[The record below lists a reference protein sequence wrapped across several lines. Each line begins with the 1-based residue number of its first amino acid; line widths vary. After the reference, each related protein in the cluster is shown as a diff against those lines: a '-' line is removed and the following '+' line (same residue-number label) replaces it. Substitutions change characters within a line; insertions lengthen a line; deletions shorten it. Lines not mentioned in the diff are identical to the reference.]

1 MRVLKKEF
9 IGCRAPLFGRASA
22 KLRLRPLR
30 FIEALGFMSSTSIED
45 ALRTYTVLGGTP
57 AYLKL
62 PYGRRRYFLAVR
74 TL

>member
-30 FIEALGFMSSTSIED
+30 FIEALGFMSSMSVEEVEEPIAIMNGNRIVIDFTE
-45 ALRTYTVLGGTP
+45 LYT
-57 AYLKL
+57 
-62 PYGRRRYFLAVR
+62 
-74 TL
+74 